1 MNWPAYPEYKYS
13 GIDWLGQVPGHW
25 SMSKLGYE
33 SWVRARLGWKGLKA
47 DEYIEDGIAFLST
60 PNIRKREIDFENVDR
75 ITDERFLESPEIIL
89 RVGDVL
95 LAKDGSTLGS
105 ANLVRHLPEPT
116 TVNGS
121 IAVLTPGQAFD
132 SGYLFHLVLSSLIQS
147 RIQMLKGGMG
157 VPHLFQDDIR
167 RFDVP
172 IPPLEEQV
180 LISSFL
186 DLETAKIDALI
197 DKQNQLITTLRED
210 RTATI
215 THAVTKG
222 LNPNAEMKDSG
233 VKSLG
238 QIPEDWQSVPLKRL
252 IVKIDQ
258 GVSPQAYAE
267 LADAESWGVLKSGCV
282 NGGVFADRQHK
293 KLPDEFEFDPKIIV
307 REGDLLV
314 CRASGSPSLVGSAAI
329 VRVLRY
335 QLILSDKI
343 FRIVPDAATSSRY
356 LEWVMNSRVY
366 RQYVLGAISGAEGLA
381 NNLPSSELR
390 AFVFPAPPA
399 TVQLQISEY
408 LDSECA
414 RVDALI
420 AKATEVIDTLREY
433 RSALT
438 TAAVTGIIDV
448 REAA

>member
-13 GIDWLGQVPGHW
+13 GIDWLDNVPGHW

-33 SWVRARLGWKGLKA
+33 AWVRARLGWKGLKA
-47 DEYIEDGIAFLST
+47 DEYIKDGVAFLST

-105 ANLVRHLPEPT
+105 ANLVRYLPEPT

-121 IAVLTPGQAFD
+121 IAVLTPGRAFD
-132 SGYLFHLVLSSLIQS
+132 SGYLFHLILSSLIQS

-186 DLETAKIDALI
+186 DLETEKIDALI
-197 DKQNQLITTLRED
+197 DKQNQLIAILRED

-222 LNPNAEMKDSG
+222 LNPNTKMRDSG
-233 VKSLG
+233 VTWLG
-238 QIPEDWQSVPLKRL
+238 SVPQHWTVAPVKRFASAITDGAHISPETEGGEFDFVSTRDIGDSGINFATALKTT
-252 IVKIDQ
+252 
-258 GVSPQAYAE
+258 SASFAY
-267 LADAESWGVLKSGCV
+267 LVRSGC
-282 NGGVFADRQHK
+282 RPYK
-293 KLPDEFEFDPKIIV
+293 
-307 REGDLLV
+307 GDLLFSKDGTV
-314 CRASGSPSLVGSAAI
+314 GKTALVTTDHEFVVASSLIIIRSDHHVMAA
-329 VRVLRY
+329 
-335 QLILSDKI
+335 
-343 FRIVPDAATSSRY
+343 
-356 LEWVMNSRVY
+356 
-366 RQYVLGAISGAEGLA
+366 
-381 NNLPSSELR
+381 
-390 AFVFPAPPA
+390 
-399 TVQLQISEY
+399 EY
-408 LDSECA
+408 LHFAFQSASAIKQVDSFVKGAGLPRLSIANLRRIAIAVPPLAEQAEIAAQLNRQC
-414 RVDALI
+414 ALI
-420 AKATEVIDTLREY
+420 DELIDKSIEVIATLREY
-433 RSALT
+433 RSALI
-438 TAAVTGIIDV
+438 TAAVTGKIDV